1 MAIRRTEHANFTREQ
16 IEQHVMHT
24 LEIAAAARLE
34 GEDRAALLPQIFDKL
49 ASKQVVLEE
58 YRLGTGLDLP
68 NGALR

>member
-16 IEQHVMHT
+16 IAEHVMHA
-24 LEIAAAARLE
+24 LEIAATAELT
-34 GEDRAALLPQIFDKL
+34 GDDRAALLPQIFDKL

-68 NGALR
+68 NGLPR